1 MKTQLIKEI
10 LNISPKRK
18 EINYYKYLT
27 SLDEEQLKKELNK
40 YGN

>member
-18 EINYYKYLT
+18 EIEYYNYLT
-27 SLDEEQLKKELNK
+27 SLTEEQLKKELAK
-40 YGN
+40 YSN